1 MNYEHYKELQKEFKT
16 GMLAGVTL
24 VLGVIAI
31 AVMIYAMFNP
41 SIVQ

>member
-1 MNYEHYKELQKEFKT
+1 MNYEHYKQLQKEFKM

-24 VLGVIAI
+24 VLGLI
-31 AVMIYAMFNP
+31 AVAVMVYAMFNP